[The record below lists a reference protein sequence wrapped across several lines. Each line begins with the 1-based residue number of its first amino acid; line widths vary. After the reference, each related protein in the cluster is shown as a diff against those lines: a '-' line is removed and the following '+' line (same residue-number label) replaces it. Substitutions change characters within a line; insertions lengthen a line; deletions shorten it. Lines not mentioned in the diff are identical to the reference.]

1 MKLKIYSVAEKKPP
15 VDETILLWEID
26 NEGNILNVE
35 EAIANVSIPHDD
47 EIHLVPTGV
56 IKDMVWQTDLAIE
69 MRYDDLWSYSIVEK
83 GE

>member
-26 NEGNILNVE
+26 SKGNILNVKTSIAKISIVE
-35 EAIANVSIPHDD
+35 EDETGLIPVS
-47 EIHLVPTGV
+47 VV
-56 IKDMVWQTDLAIE
+56 KDMIWVNYIGTD
-69 MRYDDLWSYSIVEK
+69 MSYSDLWSHSIVDK